1 MSKNKS
7 LDLAQWAVDQASK
20 AGAQG
25 SRVSVDNQRYVS
37 MDYRDGK
44 VEKIEEATT
53 NGLNITLFMNGKY
66 SGHRTSDLRRDA
78 LGKFIGESVAMTT
91 YLTEDAFRRLPEA
104 EYYQG
109 REDRDLGLVDA
120 GYKSV
125 QPKDRHANAKA
136 VEEAAHARGGD
147 KIISVTSG

>member
-53 NGLNITLFMNGKY
+53 NGTSNRPVARAIQQRKTWTELRTVLTVVVITPTQREGK
-66 SGHRTSDLRRDA
+66 DLGEIVVN
-78 LGKFIGESVAMTT
+78 LGKEPGHFVSIVKH
-91 YLTEDAFRRLPEA
+91 R
-104 EYYQG
+104 
-109 REDRDLGLVDA
+109 
-120 GYKSV
+120 
-125 QPKDRHANAKA
+125 
-136 VEEAAHARGGD
+136 
-147 KIISVTSG
+147 ISL